1 MRNFDI
7 EFFGR
12 ASLNTLSNEE
22 LKTAITVRD
31 VYRVG
36 MTVSTQRNRFFIE
49 NDLEYTLPSE
59 IEEEQGGI
67 KYQYKIGSI
76 TGARVMAGGKFS
88 KLMVG
93 GLLELLL
100 VDNYEIEGGDF
111 KEETGRMRM
120 VNIGP
125 MIEWRE
131 NDFSIDLK
139 GRFILDS
146 TEGVEFGYLA
156 DVLDRGVGNSS
167 VEARFNFF
175 FNWDEIK
182 NETIYDIDVCELI
195 SWVWRR
201 TD

>member
-1 MRNFDI
+1 MGPLGISLRKLVWTVRNFDI

-76 TGARVMAGGKFS
+76 TGARVRAGGKFF

-111 KEETGRMRM
+111 KEETGRARM

-131 NDFSIDLK
+131 NDFSVDLK

-146 TEGVEFGYLA
+146 TF
-156 DVLDRGVGNSS
+156 S
-167 VEARFNFF
+167 
-175 FNWDEIK
+175 FNWDGNK
-182 NETIYDIDVCELI
+182 NETIYDIDVCKLI